1 MKKALLKSFQI
12 LVILNLFFATGCK
25 KDIPVTGVALN
36 EDNITVSVGK
46 TAKLTATVRP
56 SDATNQG
63 VSWTSSNQD
72 IATVFDGVI
81 TAKEEGTVTIT
92 VITDEGKHPATCTV
106 TVTEGLGILI
116 NGVRWATS
124 NVDMPGTF
132 AANPEDAGMF
142 YQWNR
147 KIGWSST
154 DPMINSNGGTTWN
167 SSIPEGDNW
176 IKANDPCPT
185 GWRVPTLEEL
195 QSLVS
200 TGSEWTTLN
209 GVNGRYFGSGE
220 QTVFFPAAGRRSH
233 SDGTLGGVGFGL
245 YWSGTPS
252 PEESSACRMY
262 FLSGDVTTDNN
273 GDRCYGFSVRCV
285 KDDNVGINEVSD
297 DSAVSISSETSFIP
311 TLSSLTHRTEKP

>member
-154 DPMINSNGGTTWN
+154 DPLVNHEGGTTWDN
-167 SSIPEGDNW
+167 SIPEGDTW
-176 IKANDPCPT
+176 GKVNDPCPT

-195 QSLVS
+195 QSLVAA
-200 TGSEWTTLN
+200 GSEWVTEN
-209 GVNGRYFGSGE
+209 GVDGRISGGDGK
-220 QTVFFPAAGRRSH
+220 TVFFPAAGNRSGSVGSLVNVG
-233 SDGTLGGVGFGL
+233 SDVR
-245 YWSGTPS
+245 YWSSTPRPGNS
-252 PEESSACRMY
+252 EGAYSLYFISANA
-262 FLSGDVTTDNN
+262 DTTFSH
-273 GDRCYGFSVRCV
+273 RSVGFSVRCV
-285 KDDNVGINEVSD
+285 
-297 DSAVSISSETSFIP
+297 SE
-311 TLSSLTHRTEKP
+311 